1 MQQIKDISKVNW
13 FEKLIVLLALIT
25 MIFILY
31 NISKFQLDKI
41 KQKEI
46 IKLDSLTNYYNLKY
60 DSLEKELNI
69 INKQSDSLVNVILLN
84 KKKYGQKINNIK
96 YLSVDSNINI
106 LSTELSQETI
116 NRD

>member
-46 IKLDSLTNYYNLKY
+46 IKLDSLTNYFGTDFTDNGTDENAGTKY
-60 DSLEKELNI
+60 VVSFNGAVAANVTLGYPNGI
-69 INKQSDSLVNVILLN
+69 IDIQSA
-84 KKKYGQKINNIK
+84 
-96 YLSVDSNINI
+96 
-106 LSTELSQETI
+106 
-116 NRD
+116 